1 VPDVAASADPAH
13 GDVIY
18 YKGAWGVYGG
28 TSAASPVWAAMAA
41 VIDQDLSSPAGLL
54 DPALYGAG
62 SCADSPYN
70 DVTVGTNAFLAAAG
84 GRYPATAG
92 YDLATGW
99 GSANA
104 ALLEGFLA
112 DPKQC
117 PTVTGVDPAK
127 GPPSGGNS
135 ITIYGSGFAAV
146 SGVNFGSVP
155 ASFAVNPTGSITA
168 VVPPGT
174 GGSTVDV
181 TVRNADGSS
190 RAVVADRYTADDRG
204 YWLTASDGGIF
215 TFGDAPF
222 YGSTGGSHLN
232 RPIVGMAA
240 TPDGRGYWLVAS
252 DGGIFTFGDAQF
264 YGSTGGIAL
273 NRPIVGMAAT
283 PDGRGYWLVASDGG
297 IFSFGDAQFYGS
309 TGAIKLNQP
318 VVGMASTS
326 GGRGY
331 WLVAADGGIFT
342 FGDGRFYG
350 STGGVHLNRPIV
362 GMAATPDG
370 RGYWLV
376 ASDGGIFT
384 GGDAQFYGSTGGI
397 TLNRPIVGA
406 AST

>member
-1 VPDVAASADPAH
+1 
-13 GDVIY
+13 
-18 YKGAWGVYGG
+18 
-28 TSAASPVWAAMAA
+28 MAT
-41 VIDQDLSSPAGLL
+41 VIDQDLSAPAGLL
-54 DPALYGAG
+54 NPALYGAG
-62 SCADSPYN
+62 SCANSPFN
-70 DVTVGTNAFLAAAG
+70 DVTVGNNAFLSAAD
-84 GRYPATAG
+84 GRYSATAY
-92 YDLATGW
+92 YDPATGW

-104 ALLEGFLA
+104 ALLESFLA
-112 DPKQC
+112 SPKLC
-117 PTVTGVDPAK
+117 PTVTSVDPAK

-135 ITIYGSGFAAV
+135 ITIFGSGFTAV
-146 SGVNFGSVP
+146 AGVSFGSAP
-155 ASFAVNPTGSITA
+155 ASFATNPNGTITA

-174 GGSTVDV
+174 GGSTVNV

-190 RAVVADRYTADDRG
+190 RAVVADRFTYTQPGYWLTASDGGIFSFGLTPFFGSTGGVHLNQPVVGMAATADDHG

-222 YGSTGGSHLN
+222 YGSTGGTALN

-264 YGSTGGIAL
+264 YGSTG
-273 NRPIVGMAAT
+273 
-283 PDGRGYWLVASDGG
+283 
-297 IFSFGDAQFYGS
+297 
-309 TGAIKLNQP
+309 AIKLNQP

-326 GGRGY
+326 DGRGY

-342 FGDGRFYG
+342 YGDGRFYG

-397 TLNRPIVGA
+397 ALNRPIVGMA
-406 AST
+406 AT